1 MDANIDMY
9 LCPCLLDLTRGV
21 QVAAKISSA
30 VYSWQQNPSLVT
42 GGPQESKICI
52 LASLV
57 SLSLYYCQNSF
68 FKSLGFIV
76 FCRSHG
82 SSFEPGQAW
91 HKKAVLL
98 SHVCAKG
105 CLAMFTLK
113 FKICIHWRFTTW
125 KANMMIKSIH
135 KCNGKYVL
143 MWCM

>member
-9 LCPCLLDLTRGV
+9 LCPCLLDLTRSV

-82 SSFEPGQAW
+82 SSFEPGQA
-91 HKKAVLL
+91 
-98 SHVCAKG
+98 
-105 CLAMFTLK
+105 
-113 FKICIHWRFTTW
+113 
-125 KANMMIKSIH
+125 
-135 KCNGKYVL
+135 
-143 MWCM
+143 